1 MPDNKFAPLSPKK
14 TFFLK
19 FKNKKKITESNINIK
34 IKLKLTRNKINDITI
49 KVYIPTFRSIPSNI
63 LKALENIK
71 KENDV
76 KKILNDP
83 K

>member
-19 FKNKKKITESNINIK
+19 FNNKKKITESNINIK
-34 IKLKLTRNKINDITI
+34 IKLKLIRNKINDITI
-49 KVYIPTFRSIPSNI
+49 KVYIPAFRSIPSNI

-71 KENDV
+71 KENNL